1 MSDRHQQSLEMRR
14 RELVERSA
22 AQRAALMANLVPIAE
37 KVAKVD
43 GAISSVKRYPMIAAA
58 IAGAVTLFG
67 SKKIF
72 SLLARGITLYTL
84 LRKV

>member
-1 MSDRHQQSLEMRR
+1 MSDRHRQSLEMRR

-22 AQRAALMANLVPIAE
+22 AQRSALGASLVPVAAKVAALDRAIAA
-37 KVAKVD
+37 VR
-43 GAISSVKRYPMIAAA
+43 RYPLVAVA

-67 SKKIF
+67 SRKIF